1 MRMMMLRR
9 RVASALILLNALS
22 SLALAEPTNDPAP
35 IPPTPVPTVAPTP
48 APATPVAT
56 TSPTVSTVA
65 PPSSGIPE
73 LPRAQVDTSLP
84 TVTGIVRSV
93 AAGGDLQAA
102 LNASQPGDAIE
113 LGAGATFT
121 GNYTVPAKSG
131 NGSIWVRTSAWASSL
146 PARGT
151 RIQPS
156 SSALLPKIV
165 SPNTSPA
172 LHFAF
177 SANNYYF
184 TGIEVTTTHNT
195 SSAVLYDLI
204 LMGYGPDQETQA
216 VAVAQLPTHVV
227 FDRCYIHGTPSG
239 NVRRGITMN
248 AANRRSSTP
257 TVRLSRGRRRFAGLA
272 SWNGPGPFKIV
283 NNYLAGAGEN
293 LHVRRRRSVR
303 FPISFLPTSRS
314 AATTSASLCR
324 GRSDDPS
331 YAGIHW
337 TVKNLL
343 ELKNAQRVLVDG
355 NVLENNWGDAQNG
368 FAILFT
374 PRNQGGTAPWSGVQD
389 ITFSNN
395 IVRHVGSGMNI
406 SGTDSDNPSQRTTR
420 VLVRNNLFDDVNG
433 KTWGADGHLFQVLGG
448 VNSLAF
454 RHNTGIQTG
463 VIMMA
468 DGSPANQGFEF
479 ADNIAPHG
487 TYGFFG
493 SNDGEG
499 SGAIAHYFPGAVFTS
514 NVIVSGYSYSGY
526 SGNFFP
532 SSMNAVGFTDPPNGD
547 YSLAPG
553 SSYKGKGTDGKDI
566 GVDWNALINATA
578 GAR

>member
-239 NVRRGITMN
+239 NVRRGIALN
-248 AANRRSSTP
+248 AANSAVIDSY
-257 TVRLSRGRRRFAGLA
+257 LSDFHEVGGDSQAIA
-272 SWNGPGPFKIV
+272 SWNGSGPFKIV
-283 NNYLAGAGEN
+283 NNYLEGAAEN
-293 LHVRRRRSVR
+293 LLFGGSDPSVPNLVPSDIEIR
-303 FPISFLPTSRS
+303 NNYFNKPLSWKV
-314 AATTSASLCR
+314 
-324 GRSDDPS
+324 DDPS
-331 YAGIHW
+331 YAGIHSN
-337 TVKNLL
+337 VKNLL
-343 ELKNAQRVLVDG
+343 ELKNAQRVLIDG
-355 NVLENNWGDAQNG
+355 NVLEHNWGDAQNG